1 MKTSLCMNCY
11 KTISI
16 KSKYCSNK
24 CQRDYEYHTF
34 INKWKNGIVNG
45 SKSNGDEISN
55 FIRKY
60 LFIKFNNSCSSCGFD
75 KVNPFSNRSVLEVE
89 HINGNPNDNS
99 ENNLTLLCPNCHSL
113 TSTFRA
119 LNKGNGRKH
128 RRNNIK
134 KSILN

>member
-1 MKTSLCMNCY
+1 MKVNLCMNCNVS
-11 KTISI
+11 ISNR
-16 KSKYCSNK
+16 SKYCSNK
-24 CQRDYEYHTF
+24 CQRDYEYYTF
-34 INKWKNGIVNG
+34 IKKWKSGIVSG

-60 LFIKFNNSCSSCGFD
+60 LFDKFSNSCSSCGFD

-89 HINGNPNDNS
+89 HINGNPNDNN
-99 ENNLTLLCPNCHSL
+99 EVNLTLLCPNCHSL

-128 RRNNIK
+128 RRESIK
-134 KSILN
+134 RSILN